1 MKRKLINNSG
11 VTLIEILIGIV
22 ISVLMMGAM
31 YTAYNAVNSSY
42 SKVTDR
48 AKISAQGRDLVTM
61 IVRDIRNAGFRYF
74 GDNIQ
79 INLLEHSPILIK
91 KPASN
96 KFKKECDSID
106 IVFGGGH
113 FDSKQNFIYKKYKSS
128 YHCER
133 SKIEDR
139 AKGKNN
145 SGTYDTVDGFAIFK
159 TVKVWE
165 NGKWANPNT
174 DNDDYTFEKQ
184 KVADYI
190 EDMVFNPIDDKGV
203 LIDPPPSP
211 TNINKNKLYNIKTV
225 DVAISIRSTKPFFRT
240 KADNRNKA
248 VMNETKRQR
257 KDNDRYFRDT
267 IIVTAFAR
275 NLGIQ

>member
-31 YTAYNAVNSSY
+31 YTAYNAVNNSY

-91 KPASN
+91 K
-96 KFKKECDSID
+96 D

-145 SGTYDTVDGFAIFK
+145 SGAYDTVDGFAIFK

-190 EDMVFNPIDDKGV
+190 DQFLFDNNDH
-203 LIDPPPSP
+203 LI
-211 TNINKNKLYNIKTV
+211 TRHILGLYNSMYCSREWRNNILDKSFFKLKGDKLRFAT
-225 DVAISIRSTKPFFRT
+225 DKIEKMISL
-240 KADNRNKA
+240 
-248 VMNETKRQR
+248 RQ
-257 KDNDRYFRDT
+257 
-267 IIVTAFAR
+267 AA
-275 NLGIQ
+275 